1 MNRGEAFP
9 ANWWARAAWVLFGLY
24 AIYAASHLEVT
35 PARFATGLEHGA
47 KFVSRLFPPDFKRW
61 ELLLKG
67 MVESLQIAVLA
78 SVIGTLIATPLALAA
93 ARNLMPAWASW
104 PARAVMVLCRSFHPV
119 IVAIV
124 FVKAVGFGALAGILA
139 LTVASVG
146 FLGKLMTEAIEEISL
161 KQVEAVR
168 ATGAPFLSVVT
179 YAVIPQVFSRFIG
192 FISYETDANLRNSTM
207 VGIVGAG
214 GIGGT
219 LFAAFQRFDYDFVCA
234 IVLTIIALIMAGEIL
249 TMRVKKIFGV

>member
-1 MNRGEAFP
+1 LNRQAFP
-9 ANWWARAAWVLFGLY
+9 ANGWLRCAWIAFAIYLLY
-24 AIYAASHLEVT
+24 AAAQLEFT
-35 PARFATGLEHGA
+35 PARFLAGLEHGA
-47 KFVSRLFPPDFKRW
+47 KFVARLFPPDFQRW

-67 MVESLQIAVLA
+67 MTESLQIAVVA
-78 SVIGTLIATPLALAA
+78 SALGVLISLPLSLAA

-119 IVAIV
+119 IVAIL

-168 ATGAPFLSVVT
+168 STGAPFFSVVAF
-179 YAVIPQVFSRFIG
+179 AVVPQVFSRFIG
-192 FISYETDANLRNSTM
+192 FVSYETDANLRNSTM

-234 IVLTIIALIMAGEIL
+234 IVLTIIALIMLGEAL
-249 TMRVKKIFGV
+249 TVRVKRAFRA

>member
-1 MNRGEAFP
+1 LNRIAFP
-9 ANWWARAAWVLFGLY
+9 PNWGARALWLLFAAY
-24 AIYAASHLEVT
+24 FVYAAGQLEFT
-35 PARFATGLEHGA
+35 PARFASGLEHGA
-47 KFVSRLFPPDFKRW
+47 KFMARLFPPDFRRW
-61 ELLLKG
+61 ELLAKG
-67 MVESLQIAVLA
+67 MLESLQIAALA
-78 SVIGTLIATPLALAA
+78 SALGVLISLPLSLAA
-93 ARNLMPAWASW
+93 ARNLMPVWASW
-104 PARAVMVLCRSFHPV
+104 PARAVMVLCRSFHPM

-139 LTVASVG
+139 LTIASVG

-179 YAVIPQVFSRFIG
+179 YAVLPQVFSRFIG
-192 FISYETDANLRNSTM
+192 FVSYETDANLRNSTM

-234 IVLTIIALIMAGEIL
+234 IVLTIIALIMAGEVL
-249 TMRVKKIFGV
+249 TMRIKKIFNA

>member
-1 MNRGEAFP
+1 MNKAAFVP
-9 ANWWARAAWVLFGLY
+9 NWWARAGWMLFALY
-24 AIYAASHLEVT
+24 FVYAASHLEFT
-35 PARFATGLEHGA
+35 PARFIAGLDHGA
-47 KFVSRLFPPDFKRW
+47 KFVGRLFPPDFARW

-78 SVIGTLIATPLALAA
+78 SALGVVLSLPLSVMA

-104 PARAVMVLCRSFHPV
+104 PARSVMVLCRSFHPV

-124 FVKAVGFGALAGILA
+124 FVKAVGFGALAGVLA
-139 LTVASVG
+139 LTIASVG

-168 ATGAPFLSVVT
+168 SSGAPFMSVIT
-179 YAVIPQVFSRFIG
+179 YAVLPQVFSRFVG
-192 FISYETDANLRNSTM
+192 FISYEIDANLRNSTM

-249 TMRVKKIFGV
+249 TMRVKKVFNA